1 MQKSNNPQTKKGP
14 KPKDSA
20 QLTRSQT
27 DVALSELSQFEAS
40 LRKQIRNRTKKLDQ
54 IEELVQKM
62 KKEKFEPN
70 EAQKTKIAQKES
82 LLA

>member
-14 KPKDSA
+14 KPKESA
-20 QLTRSQT
+20 QPKA
-27 DVALSELSQFEAS
+27 DIALSELSQFEAS

-62 KKEKFEPN
+62 KKEKF
-70 EAQKTKIAQKES
+70 
-82 LLA
+82 LH